1 MIKRTLDIVLYPIKL
16 ILLLIIYFYKFCIS
30 PMFPSVCRFYP
41 TCSTYMLLA
50 IKEWGVIKGVWLGIK
65 RICRCR
71 PKGPCG
77 EDYVPLNIKGELR
90 WTY

>member
-1 MIKRTLDIVLYPIKL
+1 MIKRTLDIILYPIKL

>member
-1 MIKRTLDIVLYPIKL
+1 MIRKILDILIYPIKL
-16 ILLLIIYFYKFCIS
+16 ILILLIYFYKFCIS

-50 IKEWGVIKGVWLGIK
+50 IKEWGVIKGVWLGVK
-65 RICRCR
+65 RIVRCR